1 MLHVILPSTLTK
13 ENLASWLVDNNI
25 EKKIHVESKELTTD
39 DISEFEHKSSAAS
52 RAIDMLE
59 ELSKDIKETIKS
71 GTEDPKSYTI
81 PPTKGIKT
89 LKENRKYA
97 DRCIKDG
104 VSKQETEL
112 YGVVWPEEGKIIFFD
127 IEGNEYPDHQRNMDP
142 EESEKF
148 DAPILKEISE
158 EGKKKKVKKPTA
170 DFMPDGELDL

>member
-1 MLHVILPSTLTK
+1 MLHTILPQTLTV
-13 ENLASWLVDNNI
+13 ENLAAWLTENNI
-25 EKKIHVESKELTTD
+25 EKKIHVEAKDLTTD

-59 ELSKDIKETIKS
+59 ELSKEIKETIKT

-112 YGVVWPEEGKIIFFD
+112 YGVVWPEENKIIFFD
-127 IEGNEYPDHQRNMDP
+127 ILGNEYPDHQRNMDP
-142 EESEKF
+142 EEEENYG
-148 DAPILKEISE
+148 APILKEISE
-158 EGKKKKVKKPTA
+158 EGKKKKGKGKQV
-170 DFMPDGELDL
+170 DFMEPEM